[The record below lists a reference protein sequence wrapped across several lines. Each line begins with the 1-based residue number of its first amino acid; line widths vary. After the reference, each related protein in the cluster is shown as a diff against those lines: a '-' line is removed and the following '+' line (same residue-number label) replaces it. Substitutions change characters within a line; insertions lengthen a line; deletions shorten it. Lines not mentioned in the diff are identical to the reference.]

1 MNCSKCLRLSYPLV
15 CRRSLSALFIVLLGY
30 KLNVEHHVG
39 TAVPSVTSDSEKKG
53 PVIMEIPLDK
63 IRRPLMRTRANDPAK
78 VQELMDSIR
87 VIGLQVPVSICTV
100 LSMKKRIL
108 SYSNFLM
115 REPVHM
121 NQFIMNLEV
130 MLSTIPPPLI
140 Q

>member
-1 MNCSKCLRLSYPLV
+1 
-15 CRRSLSALFIVLLGY
+15 VLLGY

-87 VIGLQVPVSICTV
+87 VIGLQVHVSICTV
-100 LSMKKRIL
+100 LSRKKEFYHIQI
-108 SYSNFLM
+108 FL
-115 REPVHM
+115 
-121 NQFIMNLEV
+121 
-130 MLSTIPPPLI
+130 
-140 Q
+140 